1 MAARQTGDRDRPWL
15 GCGLP
20 AGLHPDLLGQDIPA
34 NLTPEGTYA
43 RHCVLCTPSTERP
56 RPLPR
61 SGVFACS
68 SRVTPATPLA
78 FVRRSMGGVRP
89 SLRPRDSPLAL
100 RAGLPAQHGPACGPG
115 GRYPLAPGPQR
126 AQCLAVSSCPDGT
139 GQRSC
144 SLDPTAMAP
153 QSVPSLI
160 RCDCYFFGHR
170 SRPAPQRSVISTRQ
184 EGPYRPPRCCHPRTI
199 SAKHQSPRISG
210 ALSDE
215 PLPVLLSEQLR
226 WPYRRIFLGFVVAH
240 GHGLA
245 RVGRAS
251 G

>member
-1 MAARQTGDRDRPWL
+1 LVAPRIRKGLSGL
-15 GCGLP
+15 G
-20 AGLHPDLLGQDIPA
+20 
-34 NLTPEGTYA
+34 
-43 RHCVLCTPSTERP
+43 
-56 RPLPR
+56 
-61 SGVFACS
+61 
-68 SRVTPATPLA
+68 RVTPARLVA
-78 FVRRSMGGVRP
+78 FLRRSMGGVRP

-115 GRYPLAPGPQR
+115 GRYPLAPGAATR
-126 AQCLAVSSCPDGT
+126 SMSSCV
-139 GQRSC
+139 QLSRW
-144 SLDPTAMAP
+144 
-153 QSVPSLI
+153 
-160 RCDCYFFGHR
+160 H
-170 SRPAPQRSVISTRQ
+170 RPAKLLVGPNGNGPSVRALADSMRLLLLWPQVEASAAAVGHLSRQ
-184 EGPYRPPRCCHPRTI
+184 EGPSRPPRCCHPRTI